1 MVCVSDPPH
10 KKRLLS
16 QNEVECY
23 ISDISNRE
31 GKDMPRVIFQME
43 GEDEERSKERH
54 IDGGQ
59 EEQRVTWRYFESII
73 INNEAFQKQLSL

>member
-59 EEQRVTWRYFESII
+59 EEQRVT
-73 INNEAFQKQLSL
+73 